1 MMDEGMDKIDIY
13 NDSAIILD
21 KTTPKKI
28 ISWITILIFLTT
40 IFIIIS
46 LIPLNTYKTYIGT
59 IKIDNGNSYILL
71 NDCDFPIKNNNYLYI
86 KSKKYFYKVENIS
99 DGYIAL
105 SLKLEN
111 NIKINNN
118 KVLVNILDDRTSL
131 YKVIKNKIKK
141 GLGYGKFNR

>member
-1 MMDEGMDKIDIY
+1 MMDEGMYKIDIY

-46 LIPLNTYKTYIGT
+46 LIPLNIYKTYIGT
-59 IKIDNGNSYILL
+59 IKIDNSNSYILL
-71 NDCDFPIKNNNYLYI
+71 SNCDFPIKNNNYLYI
-86 KSKKYFYKVENIS
+86 KTKKYFYEVENIYDS
-99 DGYIAL
+99 DVVL
-105 SLKLEN
+105 KLKLES
-111 NIKINNN
+111 NISIDNN
-118 KVLVNILDDRTSL
+118 KILVNILDGRTSL
-131 YKVIKNKIKK
+131 YKIIKNKIKK